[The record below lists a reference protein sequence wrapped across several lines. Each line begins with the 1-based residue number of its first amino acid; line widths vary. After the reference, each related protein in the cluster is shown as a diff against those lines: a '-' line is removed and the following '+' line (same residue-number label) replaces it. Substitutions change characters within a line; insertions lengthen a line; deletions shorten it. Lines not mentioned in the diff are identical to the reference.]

1 MRTLIPDR
9 ILLSIFAHV
18 GIGAFNMTLLYAP
31 ASILNYYAFLL
42 AAGRSLTIWPCSIS
56 RI

>member
-42 AAGRSLTIWPCSIS
+42 ARVVV
-56 RI
+56 